1 MNKRIYVKK
10 KNSFEVESLSLKN
23 ELIYHLKETK
33 IESID
38 TYKVYDIFNGNEEDF
53 SLLESKVLTE
63 LVTDDIYYEVD
74 TKGKNYLA
82 LEFLPGQYD
91 QRSDSAEQCLM
102 LLNNKEGVEIKSGQ
116 LLVFNG
122 TINNFEKIKNYL
134 INPIE
139 MREKDLTRL
148 EKSDNIEIENIVVYD
163 DFNQKTKE
171 ELEIFLAHHKLAMSY
186 EDLKHIQNYF
196 KNEEKRVPTE
206 TEIKVLDTY
215 WSDHCRHT
223 TFETHLKD
231 IRINSKNLQKCIEE
245 SYKQYMSLR
254 ENVHGSKKNI
264 TLMDM
269 ATIVSKH
276 LSKTGCLNDMEIS
289 EENNA
294 CSIEIDVEFEN
305 STEKW
310 LLMFK
315 NETHNH
321 PTEIEPFGGA
331 STCIGGAIRD
341 PLSGRS
347 YVYQAMRITG
357 AGDITESLDQT
368 LENKLP
374 QEKISKSAALGY
386 SSYGNQIGLST
397 TFVKEIYHNG
407 YKAKRMEVGAVVG
420 AVKKEYVRR
429 ETPKTGDIVILIGGR
444 TGRDGIGGATGSS
457 KKHDKTSLEKCAS
470 EVQKGNAPTERRIQR
485 LFRNPEVIKLIKR
498 SNDFGAGGVSVAI
511 GEIARG
517 VEVNLDKVLVKY
529 QGLNGTELAISES
542 QERMAVVIEE
552 KDAYIFQKLVKEE
565 NLESSVVAVVTE
577 KERLVIKYKGELLVD
592 IDRNFLDTNG
602 VSQEQKVLVKDSIIK
617 NPFNMHSNENIKQ
630 TLLAILSSKNVASQR
645 GMVEMFD
652 SSVGRSTVLMPYG
665 GKYQLTETEASV
677 QKIPTEKLTKTC
689 SIISYGYNPNVSEY
703 SPYLGAQYAVIESL
717 ARIVAV
723 GGDYKKARLS
733 FQEYFEKL
741 GSDPVRW
748 GKPFMALLGSIEA
761 QMQFGTPAIG
771 GKDSMSGT
779 FDDLCVPPTLISFA
793 VTTSNVDNIISPEFK
808 KKDSYI
814 YYIKSTCL
822 EENYPNY
829 EEIKTN
835 FDLVSNEILNKN
847 IISAM
852 TVKYGGIAEA
862 LAKMSFGNKI
872 GINVHTKENIFD
884 IKIGDMLIESAK
896 KLPFGILLGTT
907 TEKKCLTI
915 NEETIEIDELITAW
929 ENTYKNI
936 YPYNEENRGK
946 ILYIPAT
953 HKDIPYSK
961 TYYETPKVLIVVF
974 PGTNSEYDTQK
985 AFIKAGGDARLFV
998 FNNLCVEEIRNSID
1012 SLAECIKNSQIFV
1025 IPGGFSAGDEPDG
1038 SGKFIANILQNNKIK
1053 EAIKHLLK
1061 NDGLILGI
1069 CNGFQALV
1077 KSGLLPYGDSSSLT
1091 NESPTLFRNNI
1102 NRHVSRIAP
1111 VKIVS
1116 TNSPWMRSFN
1126 KGDISSMIFSHG
1138 EGKFVVSKKLATE
1151 LFLKGQVVTQY
1162 ADLNGETTMDKEY
1175 NINGSYYAIEGIVSP
1190 CGQILGRMAHP
1201 ERYEE
1206 GLLKNIEGNKFQ
1218 DIFSNGINHFK
1229 NR

>member
-10 KNSFEVESLSLKN
+10 KNGFEVESLSLRN

-33 IESID
+33 IETID

-53 SLLESKVLTE
+53 SLLESKVLAE

-102 LLNNKEGVEIKSGQ
+102 LLNNKEGVKIKSGQ

-122 TINNFEKIKNYL
+122 VVNNFEKIKDYL

-139 MREKDLTRL
+139 MREKDISRL
-148 EKSDNIEIENIVVYD
+148 DENENIEVEKVVIYD
-163 DFNQKTKE
+163 DFNQKTKK
-171 ELEIFLAHHKLAMSY
+171 ELEVFLANHALAMNY

-196 KNEEKRVPTE
+196 KNEEKRIPTE

-223 TFETHLKD
+223 TFETHLKEISID
-231 IRINSKNLQKCIEE
+231 SKHLQKRIEE
-245 SYKQYMSLR
+245 SYEKYLSLR
-254 ENVHGSKKNI
+254 ESVHGSKKAI

-269 ATIVSKH
+269 ATIVSKYF
-276 LSKTGCLNDMEIS
+276 SKTGVLNDMEIS

-357 AGDITESLDQT
+357 AGDITESLDKT

-374 QEKISKSAALGY
+374 QEKISKCAAQGY

-429 ETPKTGDIVILIGGR
+429 DIPKAGDIVILIGGR

-457 KKHDKTSLEKCAS
+457 KKHDKTSLRKCAS
-470 EVQKGNAPTERRIQR
+470 EVQKGNAPTQRRIQR

-498 SNDFGAGGVSVAI
+498 SNDFGAGGISVAI

-552 KDAYIFQKLVKEE
+552 KDKDVFQKLVKEE
-565 NLESSVVAVVTE
+565 NLESSIVAVITD

-592 IDRNFLDTNG
+592 IARDFLDTNG
-602 VSQEQKVLVKDSIIK
+602 VRQEQKVLVKDSSVT
-617 NPFNMHSNENIKQ
+617 NPFKSCSNENIKQ
-630 TLLAILSSKNVASQR
+630 TLLTVLSSQNVASQR

-677 QKIPTEKLTKTC
+677 QKLPTEKLTKTC
-689 SIISYGYNPNVSEY
+689 SIIAYGYNPNVSEY

-717 ARIVAV
+717 ARIVAG
-723 GGDYKKARLS
+723 GGDYKKARLT
-733 FQEYFEKL
+733 FQEYFERL
-741 GSDPVRW
+741 GQDPTRW

-761 QMQFGTPAIG
+761 QMQFITPAIG

-779 FDDLCVPPTLISFA
+779 FNDLSVPPTLISFA

-814 YYIKSTCL
+814 YYIKAVCL
-822 EENYPNY
+822 EDYYPNY
-829 EEIKTN
+829 VQIKTN
-835 FDLVSNEILNKN
+835 FDLVSSEILAKN

-852 TVKYGGIAEA
+852 SVKFGGIAEA

-872 GINVHTKENIFD
+872 GVNVHTKENIFD
-884 IKIGDMLIESAK
+884 IRIGDMLLESTK
-896 KLPFGILLGTT
+896 ELPFGILLGTT
-907 TEKKCLTI
+907 TEKECVSI
-915 NEETIEIDELITAW
+915 NDETVAIDELITAW
-929 ENTYKNI
+929 EITYKNI
-936 YPYNEENRGK
+936 YPYNAENTGE
-946 ILYIPAT
+946 ILSIQAT
-953 HKDIPYSK
+953 KKEVVHSK
-961 TYYETPKVLIVVF
+961 TYYESPKVLIVVF
-974 PGTNSEYDTQK
+974 PGTNSEYDTKK
-985 AFIKAGGDARLFV
+985 AFLKAGGDTELFV
-998 FNNLCVEEIRNSID
+998 FNNLDVEAIRNSID
-1012 SLAECIKNSQIFV
+1012 SLAKHIKNSQIFV

-1053 EAIKHLLK
+1053 EGINHLLK

-1077 KSGLLPYGDSSSLT
+1077 KSGLLPYGDLSLLT
-1091 NESPTLFRNNI
+1091 EESPTLFRNNI
-1102 NRHVSRIAP
+1102 NRHVSRVSP
-1111 VKIVS
+1111 VKVVS
-1116 TNSPWMRSFN
+1116 TNSPWMKSFHEGEVSN
-1126 KGDISSMIFSHG
+1126 MIFSHG
-1138 EGKFVVSKKLATE
+1138 EGKFVVSEKLAHE
-1151 LFLKGQVVTQY
+1151 LFEKGQVVTQY
-1162 ADLNGETTMDKEY
+1162 CTLDGEPTMDKEN

-1190 CGQILGRMAHP
+1190 SGQILGRMSHP

-1206 GLLKNIEGNKFQ
+1206 GLLKNIQGNKLQ